1 VRTLVPALFLGAAA
15 LMTADTVP
23 TYTRDV
29 APILRANCET
39 CHRAGEAAPMS
50 LRTYREVR
58 PYAAAIKE
66 AVSLHKMPPWYADSH
81 YGQFANDRSLSQ
93 HDIDTLVA
101 WVKAGAP
108 EGDPADLPK
117 PASFT
122 DGWSIRPP
130 DTVLEMP
137 APFNVPATGT
147 VPYQYILVPGKFTQD
162 TWVQMSEVRP
172 GNRAVLHHIIA
183 FVRPPGSKW
192 LKGIQPGI
200 PYVPPK
206 EESDMSGAEFLVGY
220 APGMPADVLPDGRA
234 KLVKAG
240 SDVIFQ
246 MHYTPNGKA
255 TTDQSKIGLSLAKA
269 PVTERVLTLAATTR
283 EFAIPPGAPDY
294 QVESNFEF
302 GSDTKI
308 VSLMPHMH
316 LRGKEF
322 QFTAIYP
329 TGETQTLLKVPNY
342 SFSWQLVYYPKADII
357 MPKGTKLHCVAHYDN
372 SANNP
377 FNPDPT
383 KEVRYGDQS
392 WEEMMFGFFE
402 VAIDKNMDVA
412 KLFVQ
417 HKREAPPVP
426 EQKTEQKTSIN

>member
-1 VRTLVPALFLGAAA
+1 VRTLCPALLFAAA
-15 LMTADTVP
+15 GLMAADSVP

-50 LRTYREVR
+50 LRTYKEVR
-58 PYAAAIKE
+58 PFAAAIKE
-66 AVSLHKMPPWYADSH
+66 AVALRKMPPWYADPH
-81 YGQFANDRSLSQ
+81 YGKFANDRSLSQ

-101 WVKAGAP
+101 WVKGGAP

-117 PASFT
+117 PATFT
-122 DGWSIRPP
+122 DGWNIRTP
-130 DTVLEMP
+130 DMVLEMP
-137 APFNVPATGT
+137 APFNVPATGA
-147 VPYQYILVPGKFTQD
+147 VEYQYILVPGKFTQD

-192 LKGIQPGI
+192 LKSIQPGV

-206 EESDMSGAEFLVGY
+206 DESDMKGAEFLVGY

-234 KLVKAG
+234 KLIKAG
-240 SDVIFQ
+240 SDIIFQ

-255 TTDQSKIGLSLAKA
+255 TTDQSKIGLSFAKV
-269 PVTERVLTLAATTR
+269 PVTERVMTLAATTR
-283 EFAIPPGAPDY
+283 NFAIPPGDADY
-294 QVESNFEF
+294 KVESEFEF
-302 GSDTKI
+302 GAETKI

-316 LRGKEF
+316 LRGKDF

-329 TGETQTLLKVPNY
+329 TGETQTLLKVPHY
-342 SFSWQLVYYPKADII
+342 SFSWQLVYYPTADIV
-357 MPKGTKLHCVAHYDN
+357 MPKGAKLHCVAHYDN
-372 SANNP
+372 SANNK

-402 VAIDKNMDVA
+402 VAIDKNMDA
-412 KLFVQ
+412 SKLFVQ
-417 HKREAPPVP
+417 HKKEGAPPPAQRAAV
-426 EQKTEQKTSIN
+426 Q

>member
-1 VRTLVPALFLGAAA
+1 MRVLCPALLFAAA
-15 LMTADTVP
+15 TLMAADSVP
-23 TYTRDV
+23 TYTHDV

-50 LRTYREVR
+50 LRTYKEVR
-58 PYAAAIKE
+58 PFAAAIKE
-66 AVSLHKMPPWYADSH
+66 AVALRKMPPWYADPH
-81 YGQFANDRSLSQ
+81 YGKFANDRSLSQ

-101 WVKAGAP
+101 WAKAGAP
-108 EGDPADLPK
+108 EGDPGDTPK

-122 DGWSIRPP
+122 DGWNIRNP
-130 DTVLEMP
+130 DIVLEMP
-137 APFNVPATGT
+137 ASFHVPATGA
-147 VPYQYILVPGKFTQD
+147 VEYQYILVPGKFTQD

-172 GNRAVLHHIIA
+172 GNRTVLHHIIA

-192 LKGIQPGI
+192 LKSIQPGI

-206 EESDMSGAEFLVGY
+206 DESDMKGAEFLVGY

-234 KLVKAG
+234 KLIKAG
-240 SDVIFQ
+240 SDIIFQ

-255 TTDQSKIGLSLAKA
+255 TTDQSKIGLSLAKV

-283 EFAIPPGAPDY
+283 DFAIPPGAPDY
-294 QVESNFEF
+294 QVESEFEF
-302 GSDTKI
+302 GAATKI

-316 LRGKEF
+316 LRGKDF
-322 QFTAIYP
+322 RFTAMYP
-329 TGETQTLLKVPNY
+329 TGETQTLLQVPNY
-342 SFSWQLVYYPKADII
+342 SFSWQLVYYPTADLVV
-357 MPKGTKLHCVAHYDN
+357 PKGTKLHCVAHYDN
-372 SANNP
+372 SANNR

-383 KEVRYGDQS
+383 KEVHYGDQS

-402 VAIDKNMDVA
+402 VAVDKNLDIS

-417 HKREAPPVP
+417 HKKEAQAAPA
-426 EQKTEQKTSIN
+426 QRSSTID